1 MSLELRR
8 RLMSARGLGM
18 SNKEIWYTTSDN
30 TPATLYSNS
39 TYISKVKSHSSSH
52 NKDGYFVIKLTEEIT
67 ETTDLLRDNTN
78 LLATKYPSSV
88 KTISANAYYNC
99 YSTFK
104 TGASS
109 LYIQEGIE
117 KIMANAFY
125 NGQFIVTMHFPS
137 TLMQIDIT
145 AFDKTTRLSNLVLSE
160 ANTYLTL
167 QDGVLYSK
175 DENRNNIISFVPSSL
190 NTNPTILD
198 GVLQLPASCFKNRSI
213 TGITLNEQLET
224 IGNECFWQT
233 TKLTSISIPNS
244 VKSIGSQC
252 FRLSRLQSIHIGSG
266 ANITSN
272 FLIEA
277 AYVNEIVVDQSNQY
291 IDSRDNCNA
300 IIRTST
306 NTLISG
312 CQSTVI
318 PNSVNIIGAD
328 AFLGTSSLK
337 KIIIPDSITQIDG
350 RAFSGC
356 TSLNT
361 VVLGSGVVSLGHM
374 CFYNCKAISSFTC
387 KATTPP
393 TIINTNAL
401 TSIPVDVALYVPA
414 GSIDLY
420 KDATGWSRFTNIQA
434 IQE

>member
-8 RLMSARGLGM
+8 RLMSARRLGM

-39 TYISKVKSHSSSH
+39 TYISKVKSHSESP
-52 NKDGYFVIKLTEEIT
+52 NKDGYFVIKLTEEIS

-104 TGASS
+104 TGGST

-125 NGQFIVTMHFPS
+125 NGLFIVTVHLPI

-145 AFDKTTRLSNLVLSE
+145 AFDKTTRLANLVLSE
-160 ANTYLTL
+160 LNPYLTI
-167 QDGVLYSK
+167 QDGILYSK

-198 GVLQLPASCFKNRSI
+198 GVLALPTACFSSRSI

-224 IGNECFWQT
+224 IGNQCFWQT
-233 TKLTSISIPNS
+233 PKLTSISIPNS

-252 FRLSRLQSIHIGSG
+252 FRKSGLQSIYIGSG

-272 FLIEA
+272 FLAEA
-277 AYVNEIVVDQSNQY
+277 VNVNKIVVDPSNPY
-291 IDSRDNCNA
+291 IDSRDDCNA
-300 IIRTST
+300 IIQTAT
-306 NTLISG
+306 DTLVSG
-312 CQSTVI
+312 CNSTVI
-318 PNSVNIIGAD
+318 LNGVKTIGAQ
-328 AFLGTSSLK
+328 AFIGLTKLTN
-337 KIIIPDSITQIDG
+337 ITIPDSVSVLG
-350 RAFSGC
+350 SAAFQGC
-356 TSLNT
+356 SALNT
-361 VVLGSGVVSLGHM
+361 VVLGEGITTLNSN

-393 TIINTNAL
+393 AIRHNAL
-401 TSIPVDVALYVPA
+401 AGIPVNTALYVPA
-414 GSIDLY
+414 DSIDLY
-420 KDATGWSRFTNIQA
+420 KAATGWSEFTNIQA
-434 IQE
+434 IPQ